1 MAIKVADNFLY
12 QGRKPLDNRISVS
25 TLTDMTGMAESI
37 IYDGMICYVK
47 ADKLFYVYDSTNTV
61 DPVLNKWRLL
71 KAGGTS
77 LKEYIQNTAYEKN
90 DLLYLGNSLAIVNAN
105 FTSDNTSATIQDSFK
120 LDITNGNLTLV
131 SSESNKFK
139 LLKSDTK
146 LDRTIYNITKV
157 QIADIKIEDST
168 LTLVSVNA
176 SDLGRNYLITDAD
189 GTIGRIKSIDTT
201 NNTVDIET
209 LTISTEIEV
218 YKSNKALDKII
229 DSITSLDP
237 TDLNTAINFADIK
250 EGQLVYD
257 INGSVGKIIAIDT
270 TNNKLDV
277 QTISSTSVEVKE
289 HFTSKTLDS
298 TVNNTTQLDL
308 TDFNPVILITD
319 IALGQLVYDSK
330 GTVAKVTSINS
341 VINKVEVQ
349 TITNTLGTTN
359 WMPIA
364 PNKKEPR
371 VKLPGT
377 GYTVGD
383 VIETTTTGVF
393 AEVVSVDTLGGI
405 ASVILSTATA
415 QSVTGSGAQVN
426 YEQIIYGGYDKN
438 WAALKDSSVFNAQIL
453 ADTDDY
459 EIGYSYEIVSAG
471 SGYAVGDIVATN
483 ITDECVEVV
492 AIGSAG
498 EISTVDFTRTST
510 VSTNGTGA
518 NITATLNPNM
528 LTIPDPIWNKGTS
541 LFELTNDDGAQI
553 QYYRTGDILVK
564 YAVGAKSSLYK
575 FTYNENKGYII
586 QEKTTL
592 ASTGST
598 QISAKSGNAIQQVT
612 GSTVLAEDGLYVKD
626 IEDKVDRINLAQKT
640 VNTELE
646 YYYASKTWDKVN
658 GVSLPNTKDI
668 VNYLPYL
675 TSITSNLDQS
685 RYTKNGVILQKSK
698 TYKITFGLIRST
710 SVDGVNLFIMDSDGN
725 RLSNRGYSGSTAYDN
740 NILST
745 IYTPD
750 KDTSVYPALDGTL
763 SNVEGTY
770 FPDCSF
776 FQVEEV
782 NRHIVV
788 DPVSYVDDTH
798 GIEDLPVGSLVSFTG
813 TVAPAHYL
821 LCNGS
826 VYNIADYPDLA
837 EIIKSVYGAYNA
849 FGGDGTITFA
859 TPAMQ
864 SANESPSG
872 NGLISNYQTDGT
884 AFTNIGDYSSS
895 SGTYTNVFNYNTTS
909 TWFASGNSQA
919 FPIANKPCIGY
930 EFNSS
935 KYVNKVKITNML
947 FNSCYRCN
955 DFDIEGSND
964 NTNWNVLLTGYLP
977 QDAEEHEFDLTTT
990 GLYKY
995 YRLVFKKA
1003 PTGGPNYNWGLGKLK
1018 FYGVPGSSY
1027 IIKAEKTYFMNLE
1040 GIEVTEDLL
1049 ANKLFNIT
1057 TNGVTA
1063 IDQSFALPTPIT
1075 DFDEI
1080 ETVYSYEDTTV
1091 VAKDSVSGVVATA
1104 TEITPTPDNKGFSFP
1119 GTATSGITYSTPS
1132 GLDYPLTVEIAFS
1145 TTSTN
1150 AQSIFVHDVKL
1161 NLVVG
1166 VIGTNYIQLAT
1177 TSHESKDNLAYD
1189 ISNWNLNDGKFHTIT
1204 VVYASADSANLYFD
1218 GVLKTSTTHSNSWRM
1233 TEVSCIG
1240 NRFNSPYS
1248 GAFTGIIYAV
1258 RFYNGILSQSDI
1270 VASYNSD
1277 RDYVLNNTAQIIR
1290 NNLASDYSFYNSAEI
1305 THPYITSSKLSVKD
1319 IEYNSVLSVDK
1330 SVQNVSNNKV
1340 ASTELQYTFTDKD
1353 NVKLLSVSNHYNNYL
1368 PGSKFGI
1375 RRLTGIKKISK

>member
-12 QGRKPLDNRISVS
+12 QGRKPLDNRISVG
-25 TLTDMTGMAESI
+25 TLTDMTSMADSI

-71 KAGGTS
+71 KTGGTS

-90 DLLYLGNSLAIVNAN
+90 DLLYLGNSLAIVNTN
-105 FTSDNTSATIQDSFK
+105 FTSDNTSATVQDSFN
-120 LDITNGNLTLV
+120 LDITNGNLILV
-131 SSESNKFK
+131 DSESNKFK

-146 LDRTIYNITKV
+146 LDRAIYNITKV
-157 QIADIKIEDST
+157 QITDIKIEDSN
-168 LTLVSVNA
+168 LTLVSANI
-176 SDLGRNYLITDAD
+176 SDLERNYLITDAD

-201 NNTVDIET
+201 NNTVDVET
-209 LTISTEIEV
+209 LTISADGVGIEV

-229 DSITSLDP
+229 DSITSLDS
-237 TDLNTAINFADIK
+237 TDLNTAIAFTDIK

-257 INGSVGKIIAIDT
+257 PNGSVGKIIAIDT

-289 HFTSKTLDS
+289 HFTSKVLDS

-308 TDFNPVILITD
+308 TDFTPVILITD

-330 GTVAKVTSINS
+330 GTVAKVTSIDS
-341 VINKVEVQ
+341 VTNKVVVQ

-364 PNKKEPR
+364 PNKKEPK

-405 ASVILSTATA
+405 TSVILSTATA
-415 QSVTGSGAQVN
+415 QSVTGSGAQVD

-459 EIGYSYEIVSAG
+459 EIGYSYEIVGAG

-483 ITDECVEVV
+483 ITDECVEV
-492 AIGSAG
+492 
-498 EISTVDFTRTST
+498 ISVGLTGDILTVEFTRTST
-510 VSTNGTGA
+510 VSTSGTGA
-518 NITATLNPNM
+518 DITATLNPNM
-528 LTIPDPIWNKGTS
+528 LIIPDSIWNKGTS

-553 QYYRTGDILVK
+553 QYYRTGDVLVK

-575 FTYNENKGYII
+575 FTYNENKGYIV

-640 VNTELE
+640 VNSELE
-646 YYYASKTWDKVN
+646 YFCAYGSGASVQLPSASKLD
-658 GVSLPNTKDI
+658 
-668 VNYLPYL
+668 YLPYL
-675 TSITSNLDQS
+675 KEIKTNLDSS
-685 RYTKNGVILQKSK
+685 RYTSTAVTLLKGK
-698 TYKITFGLIRST
+698 TYRLTLGILKDT
-710 SVDGVNLFIMDSDGN
+710 SSVGGMSYQILDSDDNKIG
-725 RLSNRGYSGSTAYDN
+725 SRGYSGSSLYGDN
-740 NILST
+740 IIDV
-745 IYTPD
+745 IYTPTD
-750 KDTSVYPALDGTL
+750 NIEIRP
-763 SNVEGTY
+763 NVTTVTTKFY

-776 FQVEEV
+776 FTVVEI

-1049 ANKLFNIT
+1049 TNKLFNIT

-1063 IDQSFALPTPIT
+1063 VDQSFALPTPIT

-1277 RDYVLNNTAQIIR
+1277 RDYVLNNTAQITR

-1353 NVKLLSVSNHYNNYL
+1353 NVKLLNVSNHYNNYL